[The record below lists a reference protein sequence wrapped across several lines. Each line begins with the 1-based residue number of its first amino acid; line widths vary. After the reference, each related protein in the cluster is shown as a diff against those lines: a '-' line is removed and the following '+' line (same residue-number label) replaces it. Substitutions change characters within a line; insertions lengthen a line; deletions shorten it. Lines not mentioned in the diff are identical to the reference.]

1 MFEEA
6 QKRPVLLIGIKAAPH
21 VNGASVVLF
30 DVGDVEPDA
39 ERGKRSKSQRR
50 MRRHSAR
57 RALALG
63 QDHDECDHRDKQ
75 AKGCQH
81 GVSDRIRVAA
91 ADRRRRLERHDV
103 GGQYGL
109 SLERG
114 YEVVCHAGDEACEKK
129 RDHGR
134 FAALSEEV
142 HDGEEGP
149 CDAEAED
156 DELRP
161 HAAQRRVVGDFHEE
175 EARGYAEG
183 GRYGFRVGNLPF
195 EAGAEGFAPYDGED
209 EAAEKCH
216 AENDQR

>member
-1 MFEEA
+1 MNA
-6 QKRPVLLIGIKAAPH
+6 IIAISRQKA
-21 VNGASVVLF
+21 
-30 DVGDVEPDA
+30 
-39 ERGKRSKSQRR
+39 
-50 MRRHSAR
+50 
-57 RALALG
+57 
-63 QDHDECDHRDKQ
+63 
-75 AKGCQH
+75 
-81 GVSDRIRVAA
+81 VSTEFPDRIRVAA

-161 HAAQRRVVGDFHEE
+161 M
-175 EARGYAEG
+175 
-183 GRYGFRVGNLPF
+183 LPK
-195 EAGAEGFAPYDGED
+195 DGL
-209 EAAEKCH
+209 
-216 AENDQR
+216 